1 MWEGT
6 ERLEI
11 RAPPKRVWEIVTDL
25 HGHVRLA
32 GSGEV
37 QSVDNLSGPLAIGTT
52 WDSAEQVPKAGKFV
66 AHSRVTQLDPP
77 KIFAWVSFPPPLSKR
92 QPTESQI
99 EAHWRFELTP
109 SGAGT
114 LVEHSF
120 RVVEPRVGAGKL
132 KMFYAL
138 TGRAKVIQR
147 GMKKTLENLK
157 REVERT

>member
-6 ERLEI
+6 ERIEVAAPLE
-11 RAPPKRVWEIVTDL
+11 RVWEIVTDL
-25 HGHVRLA
+25 KGHVRLA

-37 QSVDNLSGPLAIGTT
+37 RSIEKLSGPLSVGTT
-52 WDSAEQVPKAGKFV
+52 WDSAEKVPKAGSFV
-66 AHSRVTQLDPP
+66 AHSRVSQLDPQ

-92 QPTESQI
+92 DPAASQI

-109 SGAGT
+109 TDTGT
-114 LVEHSF
+114 TVEHSF
-120 RVVEPRVGAGKL
+120 RVLEPKVGAGKL

-147 GMKKTLENLK
+147 GMVKTLANLK
-157 REVERT
+157 AQAERA